1 MLALGNS
8 ERSRKFIFVSVGLFG
23 WSTFLRPIK
32 SVVAVNQN
40 LIRGCGCSG
49 FADET
54 LISASARKPEAG
66 AVCGDAVP
74 FVVAT
79 IVVDDPLVDVG

>member
-1 MLALGNS
+1 VAALVLLQHT
-8 ERSRKFIFVSVGLFG
+8 ERMVSDTLQIEQKC
-23 WSTFLRPIK
+23 LP
-32 SVVAVNQN
+32 
-40 LIRGCGCSG
+40 
-49 FADET
+49 DET